1 MGGRAGWLPDQA
13 ATEGVTTQPASS
25 AARLDRAWPRLW
37 HRGGHRPSERGADRS
52 AAVGHR
58 QCGGVPDAWV

>member
-13 ATEGVTTQPASS
+13 ATEGSPPGSEFGRPPRSRLTEAMAS
-25 AARLDRAWPRLW
+25 R
-37 HRGGHRPSERGADRS
+37 RPSERGADRS

-58 QCGGVPDAWV
+58 QCGGAPDAWV